1 MYPTSDDEYAKRH
14 DEAMAN
20 VEQWIDEP
28 TPQEQELSR
37 LEQFHRE
44 LFSRTPLVFVTR
56 AIVVAN
62 LAVFAA
68 MVLSGVGLMSPTL
81 DDLIDWGANFGPRTL
96 AGQWWRLFTC
106 VFIHAGAIHLA
117 FNMWALWNV
126 GRMVERLVG
135 NFAFLVLYLVSGF
148 AGSLASVA
156 WNPFVASVG
165 ASGAVF
171 GVIGALLGF
180 ILAYRHAVPS
190 SVFQEIRNSLLFFL
204 VANLVLG
211 MSIPGIDMAAH
222 VGGLVAGFVCGLVI
236 SPPWN
241 RTTAGRRLIRS
252 LAVAIVTAVAIV
264 AVVRFLPPAPVDVR
278 GELRSFSAVE
288 RETVAAYNAAV
299 KKRNDKELSDKAFAD
314 LIEQEILPK
323 WGESRRRLEEIA
335 NVPKS
340 QAETFS
346 RLRQYAL
353 LREAEWTL
361 TVAALRSHD
370 PAKFREAEQ
379 KSQEVNALL
388 KQGK

>member
-1 MYPTSDDEYAKRH
+1 MYPTSDDEYARRH
-14 DEAMAN
+14 DEAIAN
-20 VEQWIDEP
+20 VEQWISEP
-28 TPQEQELSR
+28 TPEEQELSR

-56 AIVVAN
+56 AILTAN
-62 LAVFAA
+62 VAVFAV

-106 VFIHAGAIHLA
+106 MFVHAGAIHLA

-135 NFAFLVLYLVSGF
+135 NFAFLVLYLASGLV
-148 AGSLASVA
+148 GSLASVA

-180 ILAYRHAVPS
+180 ILAHRHAVPS

-241 RTTAGRRLIRS
+241 TTTPGRRLVRS

-264 AVVRFLPPAPVDVR
+264 AVVRFLPPAPADVR
-278 GELRSFSAVE
+278 AELHRFSAME
-288 RETVAAYNAAV
+288 RGTVDAYNAAA
-299 KKRNDKELSDKAFAD
+299 KKRNGKELTDGAFAD

-323 WGESRRRLEEIA
+323 WTEGRRRLEGIGKL
-335 NVPKS
+335 PKS

-346 RLRQYAL
+346 RLTQYAR
-353 LREAEWTL
+353 LREDEWTL
-361 TVAALRSHD
+361 TIAALRSHD
-370 PAKFREAEQ
+370 PAKWREAKQ
-379 KSQEVNALL
+379 KSQEVDALL
-388 KQGK
+388 KREK